1 MNLKKLEGATEFV
14 KRIVEPMNKLEGFN
28 LKVSD
33 FNGME
38 DGTFEQG
45 TAAFERR
52 GIAINVPE
60 WEIDKCIQCNQ
71 CSFVCP
77 HAAIRPVLLTKEEKD
92 KAPEEFK
99 VVKAKGIKSE
109 NEMYFAISVHPIDCT
124 GCGNCAQ
131 VCPAPG
137 KALVMKPAHTQSK
150 EMKNFEY
157 ATKEVSVKENPMNK
171 NTVKGSQFEKPL
183 LEFSGSCGGCG
194 ETPYV
199 KLITQL
205 FGDRMII
212 SNATGCSS
220 IWGGSAPSTPY
231 TTNHKGH
238 GPAWANS
245 LFEDNAE
252 YGLGMFIGAKTI
264 RERLAGK
271 ARNLIIS
278 LEEWE
283 AKEALKEW
291 VQNIEVGEGTRERAD
306 RVVAAL
312 ENIDET
318 LAKEILEEKD
328 FLIKPSQWIF
338 GGDGWAYDIGY
349 GGLDHVLASG
359 ENVNVFVFDTEVYSN
374 TGGQSSK
381 STPTAAV
388 AKFAASGKKT
398 KKKDLGMMAMSYGY
412 VYVAQ
417 VSMGADKNQTL
428 KAIKEAENY
437 DGPSLII
444 GYAPC
449 INHGIKLG
457 MGNSQLEAK
466 RAVEAGYWSM
476 YRYNP
481 EVKAA
486 GKNPFTLDSKEST
499 LDFKEF
505 LMGEV
510 RYASLAKSFPE
521 TAESL
526 FEKTYND
533 AMERLENYKKLA
545 GK

>member
-1 MNLKKLEGATEFV
+1 
-14 KRIVEPMNKLEGFN
+14 
-28 LKVSD
+28 
-33 FNGME
+33 
-38 DGTFEQG
+38 
-45 TAAFERR
+45 
-52 GIAINVPE
+52 
-60 WEIDKCIQCNQ
+60 
-71 CSFVCP
+71 
-77 HAAIRPVLLTKEEKD
+77 
-92 KAPEEFK
+92 
-99 VVKAKGIKSE
+99 
-109 NEMYFAISVHPIDCT
+109 
-124 GCGNCAQ
+124 
-131 VCPAPG
+131 
-137 KALVMKPAHTQSK
+137 MKPAHTQSK

-157 ATKEVSVKENPMNK
+157 VTKEVSVKENPMNK

-328 FLIKPSQWIF
+328 FLIKPS
-338 GGDGWAYDIGY
+338 
-349 GGLDHVLASG
+349 
-359 ENVNVFVFDTEVYSN
+359 
-374 TGGQSSK
+374 
-381 STPTAAV
+381 
-388 AKFAASGKKT
+388 
-398 KKKDLGMMAMSYGY
+398 
-412 VYVAQ
+412 
-417 VSMGADKNQTL
+417 
-428 KAIKEAENY
+428 
-437 DGPSLII
+437 
-444 GYAPC
+444 
-449 INHGIKLG
+449 
-457 MGNSQLEAK
+457 
-466 RAVEAGYWSM
+466 
-476 YRYNP
+476 
-481 EVKAA
+481 
-486 GKNPFTLDSKEST
+486 
-499 LDFKEF
+499 
-505 LMGEV
+505 
-510 RYASLAKSFPE
+510 
-521 TAESL
+521 
-526 FEKTYND
+526 
-533 AMERLENYKKLA
+533 
-545 GK
+545 